1 MRIVL
6 LALAFALAGCVG
18 PASPTYENDP
28 APDPAMPS
36 TSPYAGQEV
45 RELKALSADE
55 IQGYRSGA
63 GLGYA
68 KPAELNSYPGPL
80 HALEMA
86 ERLGLTD
93 EQKSELT
100 RIREEMLAQAIP
112 LGERYLVVES
122 AIEQGFRDGAL
133 DEATLASLLDESAD
147 IEAKLRLAHL
157 AAHLETKALLTQH
170 QVALYDEARGYA
182 AAQRGADAAADASSG
197 EADHDA
203 HGHEM

>member
-1 MRIVL
+1 MRLAL

-18 PASPTYENDP
+18 PASPTYENDTAP
-28 APDPAMPS
+28 APAAPTS
-36 TSPYAGQEV
+36 SPYAGQEV
-45 RELKALSADE
+45 REIKALSPDE

-80 HALEMA
+80 HALEMT

-93 EQKSELT
+93 EQQRELT

-133 DEATLASLLDESAD
+133 DEAALASLLDESAD

-157 AAHLETKALLTQH
+157 AAHLETKALLTPH
-170 QVALYDEARGYA
+170 QVALYDEARGY
-182 AAQRGADAAADASSG
+182 G